1 MDFDREK
8 FCTSKFWSGEN
19 LGQVMFGELLK
30 IDSFYTKS
38 HEFIIIYFLQM
49 DLRDGINIFWTGKLG
64 PKGKQVHD

>member
-1 MDFDREK
+1 
-8 FCTSKFWSGEN
+8 
-19 LGQVMFGELLK
+19 MFGELLK